1 MFNTGSTWF
10 KLIMKET
17 YLYIEYYATMS
28 KYLLTIH
35 LISYLNFFQGFH
47 WYRFKSLSFMSIILT
62 MLTKLLFGHISKRIF
77 CVKMCMK
84 RNKLKVTF
92 PKLLLQL
99 IDCHSNYDICNFANG
114 FPLINQKDTHWI
126 HSWDLCVVL
135 CRTCVRCT
143 WITFNYYLHLR
154 FK

>member
-1 MFNTGSTWF
+1 MNSFIKIVRIQQGYRKDVKALF
-10 KLIMKET
+10 LIMKQIDAWFFLGMKHLLIIFEAQSMEQT
-17 YLYIEYYATMS
+17 TEIITNMS
-28 KYLLTIH
+28 KSCNTY
-35 LISYLNFFQGFH
+35 
-47 WYRFKSLSFMSIILT
+47 
-62 MLTKLLFGHISKRIF
+62 

-84 RNKLKVTF
+84 WNKLKVTF